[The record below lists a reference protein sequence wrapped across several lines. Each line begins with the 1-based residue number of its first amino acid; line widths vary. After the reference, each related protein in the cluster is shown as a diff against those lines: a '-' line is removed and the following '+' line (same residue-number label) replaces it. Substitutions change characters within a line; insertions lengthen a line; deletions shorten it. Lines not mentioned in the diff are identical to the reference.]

1 MRSFH
6 WQYCLH
12 CEWENPILMRRPA
25 SWRGWG
31 KAVLGG
37 CALAL
42 GFFLI
47 AYGYHWLWGTGFP
60 GLQ

>member
-1 MRSFH
+1 MR
-6 WQYCLH
+6 Q
-12 CEWENPILMRRPA
+12 PA
-25 SWRGWG
+25 WWAGWG

-37 CALAL
+37 LAL
-42 GFFLI
+42 TLGIVVI